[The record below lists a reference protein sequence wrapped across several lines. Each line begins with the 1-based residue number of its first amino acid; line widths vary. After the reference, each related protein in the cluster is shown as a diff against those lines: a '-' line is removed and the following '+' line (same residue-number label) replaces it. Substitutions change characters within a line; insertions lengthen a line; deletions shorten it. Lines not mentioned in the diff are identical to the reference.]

1 MNNYTET
8 ERGHLKAIG
17 SNIRIL
23 RQKFNMSQENLA
35 FETQLD
41 RTYVGSVER
50 GERNISVLNII
61 KIANVLEVPPSE
73 LLKEIL

>member
-8 ERGHLKAIG
+8 ERGHLKTIG
-17 SNIRIL
+17 SKMRIL
-23 RQKFNMSQENLA
+23 RQKCKMSQESLA

-41 RTYVGSVER
+41 RTYIGSVER

-61 KIANVLEVPPSE
+61 KIANVLEVRPSE